1 MATRIS
7 SEQRRWLSG
16 PLLGMLGRGHTGLPS
31 GSVLG
36 AGSLGKP
43 RPRRTAPRER
53 LAAKENQHRER
64 AELKTDPG
72 DII

>member
-1 MATRIS
+1 
-7 SEQRRWLSG
+7 
-16 PLLGMLGRGHTGLPS
+16 MLGRGHTGLPS

-43 RPRRTAPRER
+43 RPRRAAPRER